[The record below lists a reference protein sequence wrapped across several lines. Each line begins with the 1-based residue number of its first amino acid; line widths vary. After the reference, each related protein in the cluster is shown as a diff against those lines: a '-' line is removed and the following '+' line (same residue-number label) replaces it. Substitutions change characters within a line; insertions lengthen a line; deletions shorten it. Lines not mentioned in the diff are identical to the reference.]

1 MTETKKHVTCSN
13 KKYLFISN
21 YYRKEMAQMKR
32 PLAIICIIVSAFVL
46 MVGCRTEDAVQVEEK
61 SKEVSSLKAI
71 EGRWEGDIKIPNQPL
86 PIIVH
91 FTNNDGTIS
100 IPVQGLN
107 EFPLTSVKLSKSD
120 LFFDME
126 IQNQKITFDGKVDQE
141 RISGTFV
148 QNGQAFPFELLKKSN
163 QAVEEKE
170 SGEIVQ
176 ADLKNGTIKGLLET
190 PKNEGPF
197 PVMII
202 IAGSGPTDK
211 DGNTIANP
219 GKNNS
224 LKMLAES
231 LAEKGIAS
239 IRYDKRGIGE
249 NMQLAGKEKDLR
261 FEQYIDDAAAWAQ
274 FAKKD
279 GRFSKVGI
287 IGHSEGSLIG
297 MAAAKKTETDIFISL
312 AGAGEP
318 IDQVL
323 IKQLE
328 EQLTPTLLTE
338 SKDILAKLK
347 QGKQVGTVSADLQSV
362 FRPSVQPYMI
372 SWIQYNP
379 IELVKELNIPVLIV
393 NGNRDIQV
401 PATNAKAL
409 HKEKSDSEL
418 LILEKMNHVLKEAP
432 ADRKGNLATYTN
444 PELPLSPGLVN
455 GIIEFLNKNDITSND
470 GHKNNN

>member
-1 MTETKKHVTCSN
+1 
-13 KKYLFISN
+13 
-21 YYRKEMAQMKR
+21 MAQMKR
-32 PLAIICIIVSAFVL
+32 PLAIICIIVSAFAL

>member
-1 MTETKKHVTCSN
+1 MKKLLT
-13 KKYLFISN
+13 
-21 YYRKEMAQMKR
+21 
-32 PLAIICIIVSAFVL
+32 IICIFVSTFVL
-46 MVGCRTEDAVQVEEK
+46 MVGCRTKEALQVEEN

-91 FTNNDGTIS
+91 FTKKGGTIS

-120 LFFDME
+120 LFFDMK
-126 IQNQKITFDGKVDQE
+126 IQNQQITFDGKVDQK

-148 QNGQAFPFELLKKSN
+148 QKGQKFPFELVKNSD

-197 PVMII
+197 PVMIL

-211 DGNTIANP
+211 DGNTIGNP

-249 NMQLAGKEKDLR
+249 NMQLAGREADLR
-261 FEQYIDDAAAWAQ
+261 FEQYIDDAAAWIQ

-279 GRFSKVGI
+279 GLFSKVGI

-297 MAAAKKTETDIFISL
+297 MEAAKKTETDIFISL
-312 AGAGEP
+312 AGPGEP

-328 EQLTPTLLTE
+328 EQLTPKLLTE

-347 QGKQVGTVSADLQSV
+347 QGKQVETVSADLQNV

-379 IELVKELNIPVLIV
+379 IESVKELNIPVLIV

-409 HKEKSDSEL
+409 HTEKSDSEL

-432 ADRKGNLATYTN
+432 ADRAGNLATYTN
-444 PELPLSPGLVN
+444 PELPLSTGLIN
-455 GIIEFLNKNDITSND
+455 GIIEFLNKNDFTS
-470 GHKNNN
+470 KNNN

>member
-1 MTETKKHVTCSN
+1 
-13 KKYLFISN
+13 
-21 YYRKEMAQMKR
+21 MKR
-32 PLAIICIIVSAFVL
+32 PLAIICFIVSAFVL
-46 MVGCRTEDAVQVEEK
+46 MVGCRTKDTVEMEEK

-91 FTNNDGTIS
+91 FTKKDGTIS

-107 EFPLTSVKLSKSD
+107 EFPLTSVKLSNSD
-120 LFFDME
+120 LFFNMD
-126 IQNQKITFDGKVDQE
+126 IQNQKITFDGKVDKE

-148 QNGQAFPFELLKKSN
+148 QNGQSFPFELLKKSD
-163 QAVEEKE
+163 QAVEEQE
-170 SGEIVQ
+170 TGEIVQ

-211 DGNTIANP
+211 DGNSIANP

-239 IRYDKRGIGE
+239 IRYDKRGIGD

-379 IELVKELNIPVLIV
+379 IELVKELNIPVLLV

-401 PATNAKAL
+401 QATNAKAL
-409 HKEKSDSEL
+409 HNEKKDSEL

-432 ADRKGNLATYTN
+432 EDRKGNLATYTN

-470 GHKNNN
+470 GH

>member
-1 MTETKKHVTCSN
+1 MKKILS
-13 KKYLFISN
+13 
-21 YYRKEMAQMKR
+21 
-32 PLAIICIIVSAFVL
+32 IICIIVSAALL
-46 MVGCRTEDAVQVEEK
+46 MAGCRTKDEVQVEEK
-61 SKEVSSLKAI
+61 SKEVSSLNAI

-91 FTNNDGTIS
+91 FTKKDGTIS

-107 EFPLTSVKLSKSD
+107 EFPLTSVRLSESD
-120 LFFDME
+120 LFFDMK
-126 IQNQKITFDGKVDQE
+126 IQNQQITFDGKVNQDK
-141 RISGTFV
+141 ISGTFV
-148 QNGQAFPFELLKKSN
+148 QKGQAFPFELLKKSD

-190 PKNEGPF
+190 PKHEGPF

-249 NMQLAGKEKDLR
+249 NMQLAGKEEDLR
-261 FEQYIDDAAAWAQ
+261 FEQYIDDAAAWVQ

-328 EQLTPTLLTE
+328 EQLTPSLLTE

-347 QGKQVGTVSADLQSV
+347 QGKQVETVSADLQSV

-379 IELVKELNIPVLIV
+379 LESVKELNIPVLIV

-409 HKEKSDSEL
+409 HEEKSDSEL
-418 LILEKMNHVLKEAP
+418 LIIEKMNHVLKEAP
-432 ADRKGNLATYTN
+432 EDRAGNLATYTN
-444 PELPLSPGLVN
+444 PELPLSSGLVS
-455 GIIEFLNKNDITSND
+455 GIIEFLNKNDITS
-470 GHKNNN
+470 KNTN

>member
-1 MTETKKHVTCSN
+1 
-13 KKYLFISN
+13 
-21 YYRKEMAQMKR
+21 MKR

>member
-1 MTETKKHVTCSN
+1 
-13 KKYLFISN
+13 
-21 YYRKEMAQMKR
+21 MKR
-32 PLAIICIIVSAFVL
+32 PLAIICFIVSAFVL
-46 MVGCRTEDAVQVEEK
+46 MVGCRTKDTVEVEEK

-91 FTNNDGTIS
+91 FTKKDGTIS

-107 EFPLTSVKLSKSD
+107 EFPLTSVKLSNPD
-120 LFFDME
+120 LFFNMD
-126 IQNQKITFDGKVDQE
+126 IQNQKITFDGKVDKE

-148 QNGQAFPFELLKKSN
+148 QNGRAFPFELLKKSD

-170 SGEIVQ
+170 TGEIVQ

-211 DGNTIANP
+211 DGNSYANP

-312 AGAGEP
+312 AGAGES

-338 SKDILAKLK
+338 SKDILAKLN

-409 HKEKSDSEL
+409 HKEKKDSEL

-432 ADRKGNLATYTN
+432 EDRKGNLATYTN

>member
-1 MTETKKHVTCSN
+1 
-13 KKYLFISN
+13 
-21 YYRKEMAQMKR
+21 MKR
-32 PLAIICIIVSAFVL
+32 PFSIICIIVSAFVL
-46 MVGCRTEDAVQVEEK
+46 MVGCSTEDMVQMEKK
-61 SKEVSSLKAI
+61 SKEGSSLKAI
-71 EGRWEGDIKIPNQPL
+71 EGRWEGEIKIPNQPL
-86 PIIVH
+86 PFIVH
-91 FTNNDGTIS
+91 FMKENGTIS

-120 LFFDME
+120 LFFDMK
-126 IQNQKITFDGKVDQE
+126 IQNQQITFDGKVDQE
-141 RISGTFV
+141 RIAGTFV
-148 QNGQAFPFELLKKSN
+148 QKGQTFPFELFKKSDD
-163 QAVEEKE
+163 QAAEEKE

-249 NMQLAGKEKDLR
+249 NMQLAGNEKDLR
-261 FEQYIDDAAAWAQ
+261 FEQYIDDAAAWVQ

-323 IKQLE
+323 IKQLG

-347 QGKQVGTVSADLQSV
+347 QGKQVETVSADLQSV

-372 SWIQYNP
+372 SWIQYDP
-379 IELVKELNIPVLIV
+379 IESVKELNIPVLIV

-401 PATNAKAL
+401 PAANARAL

-418 LILEKMNHVLKEAP
+418 LILEKMNHILKEAP

-444 PELPLSPGLVN
+444 SELPLSPGLVN

-470 GHKNNN
+470 DHSKDN

>member
-1 MTETKKHVTCSN
+1 
-13 KKYLFISN
+13 
-21 YYRKEMAQMKR
+21 MKR
-32 PLAIICIIVSAFVL
+32 PLAIICFIVSAFVL
-46 MVGCRTEDAVQVEEK
+46 MVGCRTKDTVEVEEK

-91 FTNNDGTIS
+91 FTKKDGTIS

-107 EFPLTSVKLSKSD
+107 EFPLTSVKLSNSD
-120 LFFDME
+120 LFFNMD
-126 IQNQKITFDGKVDQE
+126 IQNQKITFDGKVDKE
-141 RISGTFV
+141 RISGTFI
-148 QNGQAFPFELLKKSN
+148 QNGQSFPFELLKKSD

-170 SGEIVQ
+170 TGEIVQ

-211 DGNTIANP
+211 DGNSLANP

-279 GRFSKVGI
+279 RRFSKVGI

-297 MAAAKKTETDIFISL
+297 MAAARKTETDIFISL

-379 IELVKELNIPVLIV
+379 KELVKELNIPVLIV

-409 HKEKSDSEL
+409 HNEKKDSEL

-432 ADRKGNLATYTN
+432 EDQKGNLATYTN

-470 GHKNNN
+470 GHKNNH